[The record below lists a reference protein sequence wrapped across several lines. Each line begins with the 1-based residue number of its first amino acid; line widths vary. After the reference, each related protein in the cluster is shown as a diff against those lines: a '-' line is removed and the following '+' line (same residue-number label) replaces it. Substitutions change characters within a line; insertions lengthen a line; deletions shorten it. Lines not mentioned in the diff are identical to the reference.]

1 MADKPVQTRQNHT
14 RLHPPYHFF
23 LVWVALITVILAI
36 VTLIRAP
43 GWASLWGVVLAIAA
57 SLAVYLLRAYPL
69 KAQDRII
76 RLEERL
82 RLALLLPETLR
93 PRIGE
98 LTEGQLIALRFAS
111 DAELP
116 GLAEKTLAGNLK
128 PAEIKKSITNWR
140 PDHFRI

>member
-23 LVWVALITVILAI
+23 LVWVALIAVILAI
-36 VTLIRAP
+36 VALIRAP
-43 GWASLWGVVLAIAA
+43 GVASLWGVVLAIAA

-98 LTEGQLIALRFAS
+98 LTEAQLIALRFAS

-116 GLAEKTLAGNLK
+116 GLVEKTLAGNLK
-128 PAEIKKSITNWR
+128 PAEIKNSITSWR